1 MGKIAQIVKGI
12 LTFFLVFCLCLA
24 VPFAEKQYNDL
35 RCQRIDIQIKK
46 HEGQSFITEKTIL
59 TLLQSIDSAP
69 LIGTS
74 LSKIDTYKISKQLV
88 SQPLVKDVLVYK
100 NWSGVLK
107 IVITT
112 KYLIARIISPIESSG
127 MHAYVDENGALIATK
142 ELPLLRLLVVGGD
155 AQNIVTQENGLQ
167 FCKKELL
174 ELLHVLY
181 ENPFLSRQITSLEVD
196 EKDKIVL
203 GTQVGNHR
211 IEFGRAEN
219 IHAKL
224 EKLLLFYNQVIP
236 YKGWHAYKRV
246 NLEFE
251 QQLVCE

>member
-1 MGKIAQIVKGI
+1 MGKTAQIVKGI
-12 LTFFLVFCLCLA
+12 LAFFLVFCLCLS
-24 VPFAEKQYNDL
+24 VLLAEKQYNNL
-35 RCQRIDIQIKK
+35 CCNRIDIQIKK
-46 HEGQSFITEKTIL
+46 HGEQSFITEKSIL
-59 TLLQSIDSAP
+59 ALLQSIDSVP

-74 LSKIDTYKISKQLV
+74 LSKIDAYKIRKQLE

-107 IVITT
+107 IVIST

-127 MHAYVDENGALIATK
+127 MHAYVDENGALIATRA
-142 ELPLLRLLVVGGD
+142 LPLLRLLIVGGD

-181 ENPFLSRQITSLEVD
+181 ENPFLSRQITSLEID

-211 IEFGRAEN
+211 IEFGRVEN
-219 IHAKL
+219 IHEKL
-224 EKLLLFYNQVIP
+224 DKLLLFYNQVIP

-246 NLEFE
+246 SLEFE
-251 QQLVCE
+251 KQLVCE